1 MSALIAR
8 HRAELREAE
17 KTARDLAHI
26 AEHLGDDPEAR
37 AYAKAA
43 SGARKRA
50 RTLKR
55 LMREIRRSE
64 QRVRRASRKRNE
76 RDLG

>member
-17 KTARDLAHI
+17 KTARKLRHI
-26 AEHLGDDPEAR
+26 AEHLGDDPDAR

-43 SGARKRA
+43 AGARKRA

-55 LMREIRRSE
+55 LIRD
-64 QRVRRASRKRNE
+64 VRRAEKNLRRTTKR
-76 RDLG
+76 RDGPGHD